1 MPDPRAEGPLDL
13 LPRWPLVVVI
23 ALVVLAITTVSA
35 RWYIGKRAG
44 RQLIVPSTDTTG
56 PGNPGVPYADLVLTS
71 GDHTIRAWWVRAPTL
86 DSAGPAVLLFHPNRS
101 TLGDQAGIQQVLY
114 RAGISSLAFDY
125 SGFGKSEGD
134 PTPAALRV
142 DARAAFAVF
151 TDSARAAGRGVLLG
165 TSLGAAVLLDA
176 IAELQAGVDGVV
188 LVGAFTSAR
197 DLAVQSGRVPRL
209 ASWPVPNLYD
219 HLTAIRRLSLRG
231 QCLVD
236 RGGLERVANLIQAV
250 RFLPWDTA
258 FFKKRIARFYPFRLT
273 RPLLVVHS
281 AQDEVF
287 PIEHAEQLLEAA
299 SGPKRLERLDRG
311 GHATYLSSDA
321 DWLPVIE
328 FIRRGLDVRP

>member
-1 MPDPRAEGPLDL
+1 MPDPRADGPLDL

-23 ALVVLAITTVSA
+23 ALVVLAITTISA

-209 ASWPVPNLYD
+209 ASWLVPNLYD
-219 HLTAIRRLSLRG
+219 NAPGGAQCARRGVPHRARRAAPGGCLR
-231 QCLVD
+231 
-236 RGGLERVANLIQAV
+236 A
-250 RFLPWDTA
+250 
-258 FFKKRIARFYPFRLT
+258 
-273 RPLLVVHS
+273 
-281 AQDEVF
+281 
-287 PIEHAEQLLEAA
+287 EAA
-299 SGPKRLERLDRG
+299 GAARP
-311 GHATYLSSDA
+311 
-321 DWLPVIE
+321 
-328 FIRRGLDVRP
+328 RRTRDVSLQRR